1 MEKIIKKC
9 FYFLM
14 FVFSVIIT
22 APLITN
28 ANGGIWIWPPNI
40 HVNQTDQNAIIAW
53 NGQEEILILSTN
65 WEKPAGSQTATL
77 LKVVPLPTEPSEIK
91 EGEIEIF
98 EKLVEI
104 LNEKINAMQTISAG
118 KGEGFDA
125 STITAPSVE
134 IIFQKIIGAHD
145 VTVVKVN
152 EQEDFSKW
160 IDDFSTNKKLEK
172 KQISE
177 EFKIGLQNYLKR
189 NINYF
194 VFDIVNLSET
204 KTTIKP
210 LIYKF
215 KSNYF
220 YFPMLV
226 SGISEISDSQT
237 KVNLFLIFNNSL
249 KLPRQIWQGNHNYWV
264 NDNGVDIKLTN
275 TELKDVSQD
284 LATLFGNN
292 VIARRFEMSGK
303 LNEINKDLMLFPQL
317 LQSNLRIGMKNN
329 DVKILQQM
337 LINEDF
343 WESEVGVTGYFG
355 PVTKKAVMKFQNQY
369 KTQILEP
376 LGLSS
381 PTGFFGPYTR
391 KYLNENIFIGMK

>member
-1 MEKIIKKC
+1 MLV
-9 FYFLM
+9 F
-14 FVFSVIIT
+14 FVIVT
-22 APLITN
+22 APLMVS
-28 ANGGIWIWPPNI
+28 ANGGAWIWPPNI

-53 NGQEEILILSTN
+53 NGQEEVLILSTN
-65 WEKPAGSQTATL
+65 WEKPADSQAATL
-77 LKVVPLPTEPSEIK
+77 LKAVPLPAEPSEIK
-91 EGEIEIF
+91 EGETEIF
-98 EKLVEI
+98 EKLVKI
-104 LNEKINAMQTISAG
+104 LNEKINAMRKQALSGGSGGNREINVPGATQG
-118 KGEGFDA
+118 
-125 STITAPSVE
+125 VE

-152 EQEDFSKW
+152 KQEDFSKW
-160 IDDFSTNKKLEK
+160 IDDFSAQKSLEK
-172 KQISE
+172 KQVSE

-215 KSNYF
+215 KSNYL

-237 KVNLFLIFNNSL
+237 KVNLFLVFDENL
-249 KLPRQIWQGNHNYWV
+249 KLPKQIWQGSHNYLV
-264 NDNGVDIKLTN
+264 TNNELVGDNGVDIKLTN

-284 LATLFGNN
+284 LANLFSKN
-292 VIARRFEMSGK
+292 VITRRFEIDGK
-303 LNEINKDLMLFPQL
+303 LSEINKDLMLFPQL
-317 LQSNLRIGMKNN
+317 LQGNLRIGMKNN
-329 DVKILQQM
+329 DVKILQQL
-337 LINEDF
+337 LINEGF

-376 LGLSS
+376 LGLSG

-391 KYLNENIFIGMK
+391 KYLNENIFIGVK